1 MLPAIA
7 AVVGVRRVA
16 ARQPYIFHWNITDCT
31 GRVVQAVENLKGASY
46 ELIASIQETC
56 IYLLNNATVS

>member
-16 ARQPYIFHWNITDCT
+16 ARQPYIFHCTDCT